1 MTDHE
6 PVPEESA
13 LEMTKVNRF
22 GVWIRTGPLR
32 LSAVESEELA
42 MHGVTGQRLWKSRQA
57 ARQWAV
63 RNLSGQWVV
72 TDETHFQSHAGRGN
86 QSGV

>member
-6 PVPEESA
+6 PVPGESA
-13 LEMTKVNRF
+13 LEMTKVNYF
-22 GVWIRTGPLR
+22 GVWVRTGPLQ
-32 LSAVESEELA
+32 LSAVESKELA
-42 MHGVTGQRLWKSRQA
+42 MYGVTGQRLWKSRQA

-63 RNLSGQWVV
+63 RNLSGHWLV
-72 TDETHFQSHAGRGN
+72 TDETHVQAHAGRGN